1 MSGVRWG
8 GYGNVTFWSRGT
20 LGGVRFGF
28 WRMGKK
34 RWGGDGN
41 RGTARFWAR
50 GTEIGVRPR
59 FWGIL
64 SQGYGNVAKI
74 GVRK

>member
-1 MSGVRWG
+1 MPASSGHTAITECLGYVGG

-20 LGGVRFGF
+20 LGGGYDLDFGG
-28 WRMGKK
+28 WAKSV
-34 RWGGDGN
+34 GG
-41 RGTARFWAR
+41 